1 MSSSV
6 SRKLKRRSRKQP
18 APTSKKYENLVRFAS
33 EQAINR
39 VLAVAVDILWNNFGG
54 LQPKGTRLEYFA
66 TEFRKRL
73 ERIDEGFTPQQLK
86 ALDELNRQSGVWL
99 HD

>member
-1 MSSSV
+1 MSSSL
-6 SRKLKRRSRKQP
+6 SRKLKRQAKHQQ
-18 APTSKKYENLVRFAS
+18 PTSKKYENLVRFAS
-33 EQAINR
+33 EQTINR

-54 LQPKGTRLEYFA
+54 LQPKGTRLEFFA

-86 ALDELNRQSGVWL
+86 ALEELNRQSGVWL